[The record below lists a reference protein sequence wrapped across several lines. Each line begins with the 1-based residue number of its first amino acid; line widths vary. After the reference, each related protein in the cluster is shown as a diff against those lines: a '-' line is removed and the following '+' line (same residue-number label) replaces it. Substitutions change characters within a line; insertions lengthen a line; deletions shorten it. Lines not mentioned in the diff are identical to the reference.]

1 MNRRDCLRGAG
12 LALLTPAVAGA
23 VQGRVSPCTVAV
35 IVDARFPQSLRYADV
50 LGASA
55 DWRWQRG
62 DDLMALWQQTL
73 LPRLSAGAG
82 LRPQRLAG
90 LTTGTDHLILRDW
103 ARELGYRPLSL
114 QWHDA
119 RRATLPGDRRVQLA
133 AWTFGAA

>member
-12 LALLTPAVAGA
+12 LALMAPAVAGA
-23 VQGRVSPCTVAV
+23 VQGRASPGAVAV
-35 IVDARFPQSLRYADV
+35 IVDARFPQSVRYAEV
-50 LGASA
+50 LGVDA

-62 DDLMALWQQTL
+62 DDLMAFWQQTL

-90 LTTGTDHLILRDW
+90 LTTGADHLVLRDW

-119 RRATLPGDRRVQLA
+119 RRVTLPGDRRVQLA
-133 AWTFGAA
+133 AWSFGAA

>member
-1 MNRRDCLRGAG
+1 MNRRDCLRSAG
-12 LALLTPAVAGA
+12 LALLAPAVAGA
-23 VQGRVSPCTVAV
+23 VQGRTSPDTVAV
-35 IVDARFPQSLRYADV
+35 IVDARFPQSVRYAEV
-50 LGASA
+50 LGVEA

-82 LRPQRLAG
+82 QRPQRLAG
-90 LTTGTDHLILRDW
+90 LTTGADHLVLRDW

-119 RRATLPGDRRVQLA
+119 RRVTLPGDRRVQLA
-133 AWTFGAA
+133 AWSFGAA